1 MSAGKPAS
9 AMTSGSLPAGTVRL
23 TMAQALLRFLDAQ
36 YVDLDG
42 VQTKF
47 VKGVG
52 GIFGHGNVVGLGEAL
67 AGSGH
72 GLVYFQGHNE
82 QGAAHM
88 AIGYAKQANR
98 RQIFAVTS
106 SIGPGALN
114 MVTAAG
120 VASVNRIPVLFL
132 PGDVFACRQPDPVL
146 QQVEQWDDY
155 TATANDA
162 FRAVS
167 RYWDR
172 VNRPEQLMSACINA
186 MRVLTDPAETGPV
199 TLALPQDVQG
209 EVYDYPEEFL
219 ARRVHHIP
227 RRTPTKGEI
236 ERAVAL
242 VKASRKPIAICG
254 GGVRY
259 SEAGKAFGAFCA
271 AFGIPFGETQAGKG
285 AVPWDD
291 PWNLGGIGVTGGLAA
306 NRIARDADLVIAVGT
321 RLGDFTTGSRALFR
335 NPKAA
340 VLSVNVN
347 AFDAS
352 KMNALAV
359 IADAK
364 EGLAALSDG
373 LRAAGWKAG
382 YRDEVD
388 KARAE
393 WRREWDRLYAQD
405 DPGGLSQVRVL
416 GELNES
422 LLPKDAIVVG
432 ASGSIPG
439 DLQRVWRTRAEG
451 SYHMEYGFSCMG
463 YEIAA
468 ALGAKMAAPE
478 REVFALV
485 GDGSYVMLHSELL
498 TAIQEDIR
506 IHVVVFDN
514 AGYQCI
520 DNLQQSQGI
529 VKFGNDLRR
538 RDPATGRLTGS
549 LMRVDFAK
557 NGESYGARGFTV
569 ETMEQ
574 LRTALKSAL
583 AGPVSTVID
592 VKVTPKSMTHDYES
606 WWRVGTAQVS
616 ENPKVEEAAR
626 KIAREAETARKF

>member
-1 MSAGKPAS
+1 MSAARPGMAMTAGVPAS
-9 AMTSGSLPAGTVRL
+9 ATVRL

-36 YVDLDG
+36 YVELDG
-42 VQTKF
+42 VETKF

-67 AGSGH
+67 AGGGH

-88 AIGYAKQANR
+88 AIGFAKQANR

-120 VASVNRIPVLFL
+120 VALVNRIPVLFL

-146 QQVEQWDDY
+146 QQVEHWDDY

-186 MRVLTDPAETGPV
+186 MRVLTDPAEAGPV

-209 EVYDYPEEFL
+209 EVYDYPPEFL
-219 ARRVHHIP
+219 ARRVHHI
-227 RRTPTKGEI
+227 RRRAPTKGEI

-259 SEAGKAFGAFCA
+259 SEAGRAFAAFCA

-285 AVPWDD
+285 AVPWDH

-306 NRIARDADLVIAVGT
+306 NRIAREADLVIAVGT
-321 RLGDFTTGSRALFR
+321 RLGDFTTGSRNLFR

-347 AFDAS
+347 AFDAT

-373 LRAAGWKAG
+373 LQAAGWKAG
-382 YRDEVD
+382 YGDEVD

-393 WRREWDRLYAQD
+393 WRREWDRLYTED
-405 DPGGLSQVRVL
+405 DPAGLSQVRVL

-422 LLPKDAIVVG
+422 LLPKDAVVVG

-468 ALGAKMAAPE
+468 ALGAKMAAPD

-498 TAIQEDIR
+498 TAIQENLR

-569 ETMEQ
+569 QTMEQ
-574 LRTALKSAL
+574 LRSALKGAL

>member
-1 MSAGKPAS
+1 MSPDRAS
-9 AMTSGSLPAGTVRL
+9 TVRL

-36 YVDLDG
+36 YVELDG
-42 VQTKF
+42 VETKF
-47 VKGVG
+47 VKGVA

-67 AGSGH
+67 AGDANAASGGH

-88 AIGYAKQANR
+88 AVGFAKQSNR

-120 VASVNRIPVLFL
+120 VALVNRIPVLLL

-146 QQVEQWDDY
+146 QQVEHWDDY

-172 VNRPEQLMSACINA
+172 VNRPEQLMAACINA

-199 TLALPQDVQG
+199 TLALPQDVQA
-209 EVYDYPEEFL
+209 EPYDYPVEFL

-227 RRTPTKGEI
+227 RRPPTKGEI

-242 VKASRKPIAICG
+242 VKASRKPLAICG

-259 SEAGKAFGAFCA
+259 SEAGKAFAAFCA
-271 AFGIPFGETQAGKG
+271 SFGIPFGETQAGKG

-291 PWNLGGIGVTGGLAA
+291 PLNLGGIGVTGGLAA

-321 RLGDFTTGSRALFR
+321 RLGDFTTGSRNLFK
-335 NPKAA
+335 NPKAS
-340 VLSVNVN
+340 VLSLNVN
-347 AFDAS
+347 AFDAA
-352 KMNALAV
+352 KMNSV
-359 IADAK
+359 TVVADAR
-364 EGLAALSDG
+364 ESLTALSAG
-373 LRAAGWKAG
+373 LSAAGWKSG
-382 YRDEVD
+382 YRGEVE

-393 WRREWDRLYAQD
+393 WLKEWDRLYTEE
-405 DPGGLSQVRVL
+405 DPAGLSQVRVL
-416 GELNES
+416 GELNET
-422 LLPKDAIVVG
+422 LLPKNAIVVG

-439 DLQRVWRTRAEG
+439 DLQRVWRTRAEN

-468 ALGAKMAAPE
+468 ALGAKMAAPD

-498 TAIQEDIR
+498 TAIQEDR
-506 IHVVVFDN
+506 KIHVIVFDN

-529 VKFGNDLRR
+529 VKFGNDLRK
-538 RDPATGRLTGS
+538 RDASTGRLTGS
-549 LMRVDFAK
+549 LIRVDFAK
-557 NGESYGARGFTV
+557 NGESYGARGYPV
-569 ETMEQ
+569 ATMDQ
-574 LRTALKSAL
+574 LRSALKSAI
-583 AGPVSTVID
+583 AGSVSTVID

-616 ENPKVEEAAR
+616 ENPKVEEAAK
-626 KIAREAETARKF
+626 KIAREVETARKF